1 LNHTYG
7 NSFGVMVMAP
17 ASGNEN
23 TGLSPTKVLRSR
35 RTDYIAMQKYVG
47 QLIYFFMLICVK

>member
-1 LNHTYG
+1 
-7 NSFGVMVMAP
+7 MVMAP